1 MINWCYRL
9 AYRVAYPIMCRLW
22 RYYGRDRVVMAVW
35 LEERVL
41 AVRHS
46 YTPGLGLPGG
56 GANRGEDSRIAA
68 SRELGEEVGLVI
80 PPSHLRQV
88 WTTKLPRGSVSLY
101 EARLDTVPTL
111 RIDHR
116 EIIEA
121 MFVPV
126 SVLRESNRRVNAYLA
141 AAAPSLAALRNRH
154 KGYSPEP

>member
-1 MINWCYRL
+1 
-9 AYRVAYPIMCRLW
+9 
-22 RYYGRDRVVMAVW
+22 MAVW
-35 LEERVL
+35 LEDRVL

-68 SRELGEEVGLVI
+68 ARELKEEVGLMI
-80 PPSHLRQV
+80 CPSQLRLV
-88 WTTKLPRGSVSLY
+88 WAIKLARGSANLY

-116 EIIEA
+116 EIVEA

-126 SVLRESNRRVNAYLA
+126 SALRKSNRRVNAYLA
-141 AAAPSLAALRNRH
+141 AAPTNESDPALAPRRAPADSAAELAL
-154 KGYSPEP
+154 G